1 MGASVQ
7 LSSHSAAFEAPD
19 HIGMTPRLSLRNITK
34 RYPGIT
40 ANDHVSLDIAPGE
53 VLAILGENGAGK
65 STLMKI
71 IYGAARPDEGEISFD
86 GHPLGVETPAQ
97 ARELGIAMVHQHFAL
112 FDTLSVT
119 ENVALGLSTG
129 ISAAEIE
136 REIRLL
142 GEKYGL
148 EVDPASVV
156 MELSMGERQRVEIL
170 RALMTKPKLLILDE
184 PTSQLDPIAASEFL
198 HCVSRIN
205 HELGTT
211 VIITEHRLDEVLP
224 LSDRV
229 LVIENN
235 GISAFDSPQKVGKI
249 LKEKDSK
256 TFLSMPAPM
265 QIWQAVTE
273 NDNTD
278 CPVTVP
284 SGKKWLSEYAKSHKM
299 YELKPESI
307 QKHSDKEAVSLNDIW
322 FRYEKSGADVLKGLS
337 LKIYQGEFVAI
348 LGGNGMGKSTALSII
363 CSLNKP
369 YRC

>member
-136 REIRLL
+136 REIHLL

-170 RALMTKPKLLILDE
+170 RALM
-184 PTSQLDPIAASEFL
+184 
-198 HCVSRIN
+198 
-205 HELGTT
+205 
-211 VIITEHRLDEVLP
+211 
-224 LSDRV
+224 
-229 LVIENN
+229 
-235 GISAFDSPQKVGKI
+235 
-249 LKEKDSK
+249 
-256 TFLSMPAPM
+256 MM
-265 QIWQAVTE
+265 
-273 NDNTD
+273 
-278 CPVTVP
+278 
-284 SGKKWLSEYAKSHKM
+284 
-299 YELKPESI
+299 
-307 QKHSDKEAVSLNDIW
+307 
-322 FRYEKSGADVLKGLS
+322 
-337 LKIYQGEFVAI
+337 
-348 LGGNGMGKSTALSII
+348 
-363 CSLNKP
+363 
-369 YRC
+369 

>member
-1 MGASVQ
+1 M
-7 LSSHSAAFEAPD
+7 
-19 HIGMTPRLSLRNITK
+19 
-34 RYPGIT
+34 
-40 ANDHVSLDIAPGE
+40 
-53 VLAILGENGAGK
+53 LAILGENGAGK

-184 PTSQLDPIAASEFL
+184 PTSVLTPQRYASSSR
-198 HCVSRIN
+198 HCISFRARVSPFSLF
-205 HELGTT
+205 H
-211 VIITEHRLDEVLP
+211 
-224 LSDRV
+224 
-229 LVIENN
+229 
-235 GISAFDSPQKVGKI
+235 IS
-249 LKEKDSK
+249 
-256 TFLSMPAPM
+256 SM
-265 QIWQAVTE
+265 
-273 NDNTD
+273 
-278 CPVTVP
+278 
-284 SGKKWLSEYAKSHKM
+284 KF
-299 YELKPESI
+299 
-307 QKHSDKEAVSLNDIW
+307 VSLQTAALCFAQARLWRALI
-322 FRYEKSGADVLKGLS
+322 RRLKAR
-337 LKIYQGEFVAI
+337 KI
-348 LGGNGMGKSTALSII
+348 SPAL
-363 CSLNKP
+363 
-369 YRC
+369 

>member
-136 REIRLL
+136 REIRSL

-184 PTSQLDPIAASEFL
+184 PTS
-198 HCVSRIN
+198 
-205 HELGTT
+205 
-211 VIITEHRLDEVLP
+211 VLTP
-224 LSDRV
+224 
-229 LVIENN
+229 
-235 GISAFDSPQKVGKI
+235 
-249 LKEKDSK
+249 
-256 TFLSMPAPM
+256 
-265 QIWQAVTE
+265 QAVRKLFKTLHQLCISFRARVSPFSLFH
-273 NDNTD
+273 T
-278 CPVTVP
+278 
-284 SGKKWLSEYAKSHKM
+284 SSMKF
-299 YELKPESI
+299 
-307 QKHSDKEAVSLNDIW
+307 VSLQTAALCFAQAKLWRALI
-322 FRYEKSGADVLKGLS
+322 RRLKAR
-337 LKIYQGEFVAI
+337 KI
-348 LGGNGMGKSTALSII
+348 SPAL
-363 CSLNKP
+363 
-369 YRC
+369 